1 MTDRPK
7 VSVTIPVLNGE
18 RYLSEAIESI
28 LAQSERSW
36 ELLIVDDGSSDGT
49 SAIADRFAGQR
60 PEMIRVLR
68 HPGGQNRGIVASRNL
83 GLRHS
88 AGRYIARLDADD
100 ALRPTAFE
108 DQIAILDTHPSVAMT
123 YGPVEIWRSWSA
135 GTGSADVF
143 QAFAIPFNVPVAPP
157 GVLQAFLND
166 DRNEPVGMFVRKDV
180 LENVGG
186 YAADG
191 LHRELYEDI
200 VLNVKI
206 CLKYPVLASD
216 RSWYRYRQ
224 HADSYCAVARQRNDY
239 NPGCMRFL
247 EWVREYFTA
256 NEVSEPEL
264 WSALGKSLDQQ
275 RSVRVLA
282 DSNTCT

>member
-1 MTDRPK
+1 MTDGPK

-18 RYLSEAIESI
+18 RYLSEAVESV
-28 LAQSERSW
+28 LAQTERSW
-36 ELLIVDDGSSDGT
+36 ELLIVDDGSNDRTG
-49 SAIADRFAGQR
+49 AIADRFASQWPG
-60 PEMIRVLR
+60 MIRVLR
-68 HPGGQNRGIVASRNL
+68 HPSGQNRGIVASRNL

-100 ALRPTAFE
+100 ALQPTAFE
-108 DQIAILDTHPSVAMT
+108 DQIALLERHPSVAMT
-123 YGPVEIWRSWSA
+123 YGPVEMWRSWSA
-135 GTGSADVF
+135 GSGNADIF
-143 QAFAIPFNVPVAPP
+143 QTFAVPLNVPVAPP
-157 GVLQAFLND
+157 AVLQAFLND
-166 DRNEPVGMFVRKDV
+166 DCNEPVGMFVRRDV

-206 CLKYPVLASD
+206 CLRYPVIASE

-224 HADSYCAVARQRNDY
+224 HADSLCAVARERNDY

-256 NEVSEPEL
+256 NKVSDPGL
-264 WSALGKSLDQQ
+264 WLALGKSLDQQ
-275 RSVRVLA
+275 RSLQALA

>member
-1 MTDRPK
+1 
-7 VSVTIPVLNGE
+7 
-18 RYLSEAIESI
+18 
-28 LAQSERSW
+28 
-36 ELLIVDDGSSDGT
+36 
-49 SAIADRFAGQR
+49 
-60 PEMIRVLR
+60 MIRVLR
-68 HPGGQNRGIVASRNL
+68 HPGEQNRGMAASRNL

-100 ALRPTAFE
+100 ALRPSAFE

-123 YGPVEIWRSWSA
+123 YGPVEMWRSWPA
-135 GTGSADVF
+135 GTGDADLFQVF
-143 QAFAIPFNVPVAPP
+143 AVPLNVPVAPP
-157 GVLQAFLND
+157 VVLQALLED
-166 DRNEPVGMFVRKDV
+166 DINEPVGMLVRKDV

-186 YAADG
+186 YTIDG

-206 CLKYPVLASD
+206 CLRYPVLASD

-224 HADSYCAVARQRNDY
+224 HADSYCAVARERNDY
-239 NPGCMRFL
+239 NPGCMKFL

-256 NEVSEPEL
+256 NAVIDPGL
-264 WSALGKSLDQQ
+264 WATLEKALDRQ
-275 RSVRVLA
+275 RSLQ